1 MEKYTYKDSGIE
13 WLGDIPEHWKV
24 DRLKDKTLSVV
35 GGDWGNDVDSNKEG
49 VDIIVLRVADLDGV
63 YFSYD
68 NKTVRKIKEGSYR
81 SRKITDRSLIIEK
94 SGGGEKQLV
103 GRVGFAKG
111 LNFDAICSNFMA
123 NITLDNSVDLNFINY
138 LFSTLYSS
146 KLNFPFV
153 QQTTGIQNLNV
164 TYYLNTKVAFPT
176 FQEQKAIA
184 EYLDK
189 ATTKID
195 RIIAIKQKQLEKME
209 ESFFS
214 KLDNILTC
222 SENSIQNSQNHTG
235 FINRY
240 IPNDWKIDR
249 LRDVAIIN
257 ENKLSNKTNPDFIL
271 NYIDIG
277 NVNKY
282 GIIDKE
288 AIEEISFEEA
298 PSRARRITKMQD
310 TIISSVRTNLQA
322 VAFIDFEI
330 KNLISS
336 TGFFV
341 CRPKYNEH
349 LRPKFLYYFLL
360 TVYSRDFF
368 FSNSMG
374 VSYPAI
380 NDYRFGSI
388 YIFIPPPDTQDDIVD
403 KLDTLRDTIQESQDN
418 LKSQIEALQEYR
430 KSLIHECVT
439 GKKQIASAIKEQTYA

>member
-13 WLGDIPEHWKV
+13 WLGDIPEHW
-24 DRLKDKTLSVV
+24 
-35 GGDWGNDVDSNKEG
+35 DV
-49 VDIIVLRVADLDGV
+49 
-63 YFSYD
+63 
-68 NKTVRKIKEGSYR
+68 TKIKKEFKVQPSNVNKKSKEDEEEVLLCNYVDVYYNNYITNDIDFMDTATASENEIKKFEIKIGDVIITKDSEDPLDIGVPALVKETQEKLLCGYHLSMLR
-81 SRKITDRSLIIEK
+81 SIRNKIDGAFLFWSLNNEFIA
-94 SGGGEKQLV
+94 SQLFREATGV
-103 GRVGFAKG
+103 TRWAIASRHVKNSSFAYPPK
-111 LNFDAICSNFMA
+111 
-123 NITLDNSVDLNFINY
+123 
-138 LFSTLYSS
+138 
-146 KLNFPFV
+146 
-153 QQTTGIQNLNV
+153 
-164 TYYLNTKVAFPT
+164 
-176 FQEQKAIA
+176 QEQKAIA

-214 KLDNILTC
+214 KLDSILTC

-403 KLDTLRDTIQESQDN
+403 KLDTLRDTVQESQDN